1 MKHSLYTHPRSP
13 EDRSGQPAY
22 VGVQPENN
30 TDTSSIN
37 SDSLCNDLMMMN
49 IDSDESVTGNAV
61 RTMTYV
67 LRGGDAQ

>member
-37 SDSLCNDLMMMN
+37 SDSLCND
-49 IDSDESVTGNAV
+49 SDFKPRLNE
-61 RTMTYV
+61 Y
-67 LRGGDAQ
+67 